1 MTGKAEK
8 ELLHKL
14 ALYSQMIDL
23 YPSEPKYLRRYIE
36 LLLQL
41 DRESEALE
49 KLRLLER
56 LYEKGGS
63 KKEALSIKQLRQSLD
78 SSGSDFTQT
87 ISPVL
92 SSVNP
97 AALSML
103 MRNAKRIRL
112 KEGDYLIRQN
122 DTDENMY
129 IVISG
134 ELAVMVLYPK
144 RSAPTLIHL
153 LGEGEIVGEMAFLEG
168 GARCASVVA
177 NSTATVLELSQKRVL
192 QCLLKYPETG
202 EMLRA
207 ESQCRRRLTI
217 INGNRILERLP
228 VEEKRHLAQESSIRK
243 YESFKVVRRSGAT
256 QNWVGIMETGLIR
269 IVAEDRNGKSH
280 ILEPIKP
287 GDMIG
292 EIAAVRDEA
301 VPADMVTVTDTIILQ
316 IPMKVFQKAMANNPR
331 VKNKLMDSAADRMAS
346 TMIRIRK
353 QAKQSV

>member
-1 MTGKAEK
+1 MTAKAEK

-14 ALYSQMIDL
+14 ALYGQMIDL

-41 DRESEALE
+41 DREAEALE

-56 LYEKGGS
+56 MYRHGGS
-63 KKEALSIKQLRQSLD
+63 QKEALSIKQLRQSLGAD
-78 SSGSDFTQT
+78 ASDFTRT
-87 ISPVL
+87 LNPVL

-112 KEGDYLIRQN
+112 KEGEHLIRQN

-134 ELAVMVLYPK
+134 DLAVMVYYPK
-144 RSAPTLIHL
+144 RSTPTMVHL
-153 LGEGEIVGEMAFLEG
+153 LSEGEIVGEMAFLEG
-168 GARCASVVA
+168 GARSASVVA
-177 NSTATVLELSQKRVL
+177 NSSVTVIKLSQKRVL
-192 QCLLKYPETG
+192 QCLLQYPEIG

-228 VEEKRHLAQESSIRK
+228 VEEKRHLAQDSVIKK
-243 YESFKVVRRSGAT
+243 YDPFKVVSRSGTT
-256 QNWVGIMETGLIR
+256 QNWVGIVESGLIR
-269 IVAEDRNGKSH
+269 IVAEDRDGKSH

-292 EIAAVRDEA
+292 EMGALRDEA
-301 VPADMVTVTDTIILQ
+301 MPADMVTVTDTYILQ
-316 IPMKVFQKAMANNPR
+316 IPMKVFQRAMIDNPR
-331 VKNKLMDSAADRMAS
+331 VKNKLMDSAADKVMN
-346 TMIRIRK
+346 TMMRISRQVK
-353 QAKQSV
+353 

>member
-1 MTGKAEK
+1 MSGKAEK

-14 ALYSQMIDL
+14 ALYSQMIDI

-41 DRESEALE
+41 DREPEAHE

-56 LYEKGGS
+56 LYEKGGNQQ
-63 KKEALSIKQLRQSLD
+63 EAVSIKQLRQSLGAD
-78 SSGSDFTQT
+78 LTET
-87 ISPVL
+87 ISPIL
-92 SSVNP
+92 STVNP
-97 AALSML
+97 AVLSML
-103 MRNAKRIRL
+103 MRNAKRLQL

-129 IVISG
+129 IVING
-134 ELAVMVLYPK
+134 ELAVMVIYPR
-144 RSAPTLIHL
+144 RSSPTMVHL

-177 NSTATVLELSQKRVL
+177 NSSATVLELSQKRVL
-192 QCLLKYPETG
+192 QCLLKYPEVG
-202 EMLRA
+202 EMLRT

-228 VEEKRHLAQESSIRK
+228 VEEKRHLAQGSSIRK
-243 YESFKVVRRSGAT
+243 YDPFKVVRRSGAS
-256 QNWVGIMETGLIR
+256 QNWVGIMESGLIR
-269 IVAEDRNGKSH
+269 IVAEDRSGKSH

-292 EIAAVRDEA
+292 EIGALREES
-301 VPADMVTVTDTIILQ
+301 VPADMVTVTDTMILQ
-316 IPMKVFQKAMANNPR
+316 ISMKTFQKAMANNPR
-331 VKNKLMDSAADRMAS
+331 VKNKLIDSAADRLAS
-346 TMIRIRK
+346 TMVRIREQK
-353 QAKQSV
+353 KN